1 MGKVLH
7 GFATGC
13 VAAIWSITLLPALA
27 SAAQAA
33 DKPPLVIAKQ
43 SYFYIGGHYDD
54 AHPAHHMIGQM
65 YVEYQIPADRKH
77 PFPIVMVHGGSQTG
91 VDWIGTPDGR
101 EGWAQFFLRRG
112 YAVYV
117 VDQVARGRS
126 PYDTEAYGKQ
136 GSQTREYTLQRF
148 AAGEKYNTW
157 PQAHLHTQWPGKPDI
172 DDPVMENFLASG
184 VPSMND
190 RNYQTEMNV
199 AALAALLDKLGPS
212 IVIVHSQSGQ
222 YGWPLAQRR
231 PALMKALVALE
242 AAGPPVH
249 DVLFQGEQRET
260 ELKSATTSGDRFS
273 DAPAVKHY
281 GLTDA
286 PLVYDPPVTPD
297 SPLRFVRQDKAE
309 APDLVRCW
317 RQAEPARK
325 LVALGERPILY
336 VASETSF
343 YAPYSHCTIEYLE
356 QAGVH
361 PTFTHLADLGIHG
374 NGHMMMLEKN
384 SDAIAAVVERWL
396 EEKLGAEEKRARPQP
411 R

>member
-1 MGKVLH
+1 
-7 GFATGC
+7 
-13 VAAIWSITLLPALA
+13 LLLAPA
-27 SAAQAA
+27 AAQPQA
-33 DKPPLVIAKQ
+33 KPPLVIAKQ

-54 AHPAHHMIGQM
+54 AHESHHTIGQM
-65 YVEYQIPADRKH
+65 YVEYQIPTELKH

-91 VDWIGTPDGR
+91 IDWIGTPDSR

-126 PYDTEAYGKQ
+126 PYDMEAYGSQ

-157 PQAHLHTQWPGKPDI
+157 PQAHLHTQWPGKADL
-172 DDPVMENFLASG
+172 DDPVMQNFLASG

-190 RNYQTEMNV
+190 RNMQTEMNV

-231 PALMKALVALE
+231 PALLKALVALE

-249 DVLFQGEQRET
+249 DLLFQGAQREA
-260 ELKSATTSGDRFS
+260 ELNAAAPAGDLFS
-273 DAPAVKHY
+273 DAPAVKRY

-286 PLVYDPPVTPD
+286 PLAYDPPVTQD
-297 SPLRFVRQDKAE
+297 KPLAFVRQDKPD
-309 APDLVRCW
+309 APDVTRCW
-317 RQAEPARK
+317 RQQEPARK
-325 LVALGERPILY
+325 LVALGDHPILY
-336 VASETSF
+336 IAAEASF
-343 YAPYSHCTIEYLE
+343 YAPYSHCTIGYLE

-361 PTFTHLADLGIHG
+361 PTFIKLADIGIHG

-384 SDAIAAVVERWL
+384 SDEIAAVAAKWL
-396 EEKLGAEEKRARPQP
+396 EDKLGAEEKKAQAAP